1 MTLALAPQ
9 LLPDQV
15 MPQPVLV
22 IGLEVTHP
30 LFPPFPAMPI
40 VLQDCLA
47 HTEWTREHGH
57 RHMKRPGTDAFL
69 T

>member
-1 MTLALAPQ
+1 
-9 LLPDQV
+9 
-15 MPQPVLV
+15 
-22 IGLEVTHP
+22 
-30 LFPPFPAMPI
+30 MPI